1 MNAFEEDFKAER
13 HDRERA
19 HGKFADRE
27 KEWMEQLENLTQE
40 RDRLTGNMLTLKD
53 QLVAGKREVQYNTLF
68 DSIQCTV
75 YRQTLVGHNDVSKY
89 VCTCIHT
96 VHTWMISSVI

>member
-40 RDRLTGNMLTLKD
+40 RDRLIADEFILKD
-53 QLVAGKREVQYNTLF
+53 QLVAGKLEVQYNTLF
-68 DSIQCTV
+68 DSIQYSV
-75 YRQTLVGHNDVSKY
+75 QTIKL
-89 VCTCIHT
+89 
-96 VHTWMISSVI
+96 

>member
-40 RDRLTGNMLTLKD
+40 RDRLIADEFILKD
-53 QLVAGKREVQYNTLF
+53 QLVAGKLEVRYNTLF
-68 DSIQCTV
+68 DSIQCTDE
-75 YRQTLVGHNDVSKY
+75 L
-89 VCTCIHT
+89 
-96 VHTWMISSVI
+96 